1 MKDIK
6 FRAWD
11 EGNKVIYTN
20 FSFIKS
26 MTGKNDWI
34 IFDSDQVPIDFN
46 NLSPYFAEQLKI
58 MQYTG
63 FKDKNGKEIYEGD
76 IVSVKYIYDKR
87 TTDRAQVVWRED
99 KASFGLKS
107 LKGLTN
113 EVYELYKITA
123 EHNLEVI
130 GNIYENKELLNEQ
143 SRKREVF
150 ISPLKSKT
158 NKNRPKSD
166 FYQTPFNIM
175 RGIFL
180 APLTKTPLGCF
191 GQITTR

>member
-87 TTDRAQVVWRED
+87 TTDKAQVVWRED

-130 GNIYENKELLNEQ
+130 GNTYENKELLNE
-143 SRKREVF
+143 
-150 ISPLKSKT
+150 
-158 NKNRPKSD
+158 
-166 FYQTPFNIM
+166 
-175 RGIFL
+175 
-180 APLTKTPLGCF
+180 
-191 GQITTR
+191 